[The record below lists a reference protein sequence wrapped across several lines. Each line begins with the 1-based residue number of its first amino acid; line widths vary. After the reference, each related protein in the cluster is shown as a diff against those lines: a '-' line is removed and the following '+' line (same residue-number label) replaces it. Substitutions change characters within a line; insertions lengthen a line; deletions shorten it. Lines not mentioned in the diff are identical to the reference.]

1 MILKT
6 LIMESRQFC
15 QSCSMPL
22 DKPELLGTEKD
33 GTKSKEYCTYC
44 YQHGAFI
51 NPDMSLDEMKT
62 LVKEQM
68 GKMNIDAHIIDLAVN
83 SLPYLKRWKAAAAVV

>member
-1 MILKT
+1 MENKT
-6 LIMESRQFC
+6 FC

-33 GTKSKEYCTYC
+33 GSKSHEYCTYC
-44 YQHGAFI
+44 YQNGAFI
-51 NPDMSLDEMKT
+51 NPNMTLPEMKT

-68 GKMNIDAHIIDLAVN
+68 KKMKIDTGIIDMAVN
-83 SLPYLKRWKAAAAVV
+83 SLPNLKRWRTASAVI

>member
-1 MILKT
+1 MENKT
-6 LIMESRQFC
+6 FC

-33 GTKSKEYCTYC
+33 GSKSHEYCTYC
-44 YQHGAFI
+44 YQNGAFI
-51 NPDMSLDEMKT
+51 NPNMTLPEMKT

-68 GKMNIDAHIIDLAVN
+68 KKMKIDTGIIDMAVN
-83 SLPYLKRWKAAAAVV
+83 SLPNLKRWRTASAVV

>member
-1 MILKT
+1 
-6 LIMESRQFC
+6 MENKQFC

-33 GTKSKEYCTYC
+33 GTNSTEYCTYC
-44 YQHGAFI
+44 YQKGAFI
-51 NPDMSLDEMKT
+51 NPNMSLDEMKK

-68 GKMNIDAHIIDLAVN
+68 EKMKIDTGIINMAVN
-83 SLPYLKRWKAAAAVV
+83 SLPSLKRWRAKSFSL